1 MYDGTCTMLQ
11 GELPDRCG
19 DPNPNLALVYLASK
33 NWISFL
39 YRDECSH
46 RRRTVPPLVLSRV
59 FCIQETPSHTYIC
72 FGTLWKQRRP
82 ICHRSRSGRR
92 CTCPRRAYFVFPLLR
107 PKVLNSTKGIHVTPC
122 GFTHTRTVDL
132 LLKFPGNAYKTFHD
146 RRA

>member
-1 MYDGTCTMLQ
+1 MLQ
-11 GELPDRCG
+11 VELSDGRG
-19 DPNPNLALVYLASK
+19 NPNPRLALVYLASK

-72 FGTLWKQRRP
+72 FGTLWKQCRP

-92 CTCPRRAYFVFPLLR
+92 GTCPRCAYFDIFPLLSEILKSIKVIHSTSSGVAHIR
-107 PKVLNSTKGIHVTPC
+107 PIHLFFMFSC
-122 GFTHTRTVDL
+122 Y
-132 LLKFPGNAYKTFHD
+132 AYKPHNG
-146 RRA
+146 RLA